1 MTSERWTPPETLP
14 HWVVVLLGA
23 RNPYD
28 GDGGLR
34 IVQARTAEEAVREAH
49 THPPSTIAVKFAWV
63 HKLAD
68 PYDPVLIPAD
78 VPKPEWGKA
87 RHQRR

>member
-1 MTSERWTPPETLP
+1 MSDACNW
-14 HWVVVLLGA
+14 VVLLMGS

-34 IVQARTAEEAVREAH
+34 VVTASSAEEAVRRAH
-49 THPPSTIAVKFAWV
+49 ERPPSTLAVKYAWTAR
-63 HKLAD
+63 LAE
-68 PYDPVLIPAD
+68 PYEPTLIPAD

-87 RHQRR
+87 KPAR